1 MADRLVMSR
10 SGSRKS
16 SERRCEIAISS
27 EVLRLPLRVCFAA
40 FLALVASQA
49 LSAEPLTSSELAKVR
64 AAEAARVEAIDRVY
78 GSVVAIFGNDRGGGG
93 SGVLYDPAGFA
104 LTNYHV
110 VAGAG
115 VEGWAGLADGKL
127 YRWKLIGMDPGG
139 DVAIIQLTGKDRF
152 PIAPLGNSDSVRVGD
167 FAMAMG
173 NPFVLA
179 EDLRPTV
186 TLGIV
191 SGIKRY
197 QPGEGGA
204 TMLVYGNCIQV
215 DSSINPGNSGGP
227 LFNMA
232 TEVIGINGRGS
243 FKERGRVNVGV
254 GYAIS
259 IEQIKNFIPELL
271 ATKTALHGT
280 LDATFGNRGGKV
292 ICEQINLDTKIAELG
307 LALGDRLISFDG
319 EPIEDANEYTN
330 LVTTIPAGWPVEV
343 VFEHEGQKK
352 TVWLR
357 LPDLPYPKTK
367 KETPVDKKPDG
378 KKPEE
383 KKPEDKK
390 PDDKPKDE
398 KKPEGEPAKDT
409 DDDPF
414 GETPKPAGETPKAP
428 EPNDDKPAPDK
439 PAPDKPMPKLPDPR
453 RPGPPMPQRP
463 QLPQTEPGKI
473 SNLELNQAQYRR
485 IVARW
490 AEFAGGRATIDA
502 AKAFEFECDLLRD
515 GKNVGSEKLML
526 GVDGRFRVEYQLDG
540 KRFAAGYDGAD
551 YWSQEND
558 SPATKLAA
566 TELQAEPLVAA
577 AMSLARLVKTD
588 GMTSQLAHFELQ
600 GSDRAAG
607 ERAYRL
613 RLSLVKDDHEAFV
626 WLSMYDAAGQPMV
639 RLLKTG
645 IGANGAEVD
654 LAVTYRDEREIAGVR
669 LPHAWTVVEGLA
681 EREKFSAVARSSQSV
696 GEVSAET
703 FAMPKG

>member
-1 MADRLVMSR
+1 MDLLRFVFGR
-10 SGSRKS
+10 SVLAVALASALF
-16 SERRCEIAISS
+16 CEAHD
-27 EVLRLPLRVCFAA
+27 ATA
-40 FLALVASQA
+40 
-49 LSAEPLTSSELAKVR
+49 AEPLSADELAKVR
-64 AAEAARVEAIDRVY
+64 AAEAARVAAIDKVY

-93 SGVLYDPAGFA
+93 SGVLYDEAGYA

-115 VEGWAGLADGKL
+115 TEGWAGLADGKL

-152 PIAPLGNSDSVRVGD
+152 AVAPLGDSDKVRVGD

-191 SGIKRY
+191 SGVKRY

-227 LFNMA
+227 LFNMNS
-232 TEVIGINGRGS
+232 EVIGINGRGS

-292 ICEQINLDTKIAELG
+292 ICEQINLDAKIAELG
-307 LALGDRLISFDG
+307 LELGDRLISFDG
-319 EPIEDANEYTN
+319 EPIADANEYTN

-343 VFEHEGQKK
+343 VFEHDGVRKE
-352 TVWLR
+352 VWLR
-357 LPDLPYPKTK
+357 LPDLPYPKSNRRQG
-367 KETPVDKKPDG
+367 DMPDG
-378 KKPEE
+378 KPEPE
-383 KKPEDKK
+383 GRKPEDKQPDADK
-390 PDDKPKDE
+390 PDEGPSEKPKDGD
-398 KKPEGEPAKDT
+398 KPSDA

-414 GETPKPAGETPKAP
+414 GETPPPAEDAPKAP
-428 EPNDDKPAPDK
+428 EPGSEEDKPGEEK
-439 PAPDKPMPKLPDPR
+439 PADPR
-453 RPGPPMPQRP
+453 RPTPRRPMPPMPQRP

-473 SNLELNQAQYRR
+473 SNMEVNQAQFRR
-485 IVARW
+485 IVEMW
-490 AEFAGGRATIDA
+490 TDFAGGRGAIDA
-502 AKAFEFECDLLRD
+502 AGVVEVAYTLERGGKKAGI
-515 GKNVGSEKLML
+515 GKTILAA
-526 GVDGRFRVEYQLDG
+526 DGRFRVAFELDG
-540 KRFAAGYDGAD
+540 KHYLAGYDGNV
-551 YWSQEND
+551 YWSQGETG
-558 SPATKLAA
+558 PVAA
-566 TELQAEPLVAA
+566 RDLLAEPLFAS
-577 AMSLARLVKTD
+577 AMTLARLLKDD
-588 GMTSQLAHFELQ
+588 GCTTQVEHYELQ

-607 ERAYRL
+607 ERSYRL
-613 RLSLVKDDHEAFV
+613 RLSLAKDDDVFV
-626 WLSMYDAAGQPMV
+626 WLSLCDAAGAPQV

-645 IGANGAEVD
+645 IGAAG
-654 LAVTYRDEREIAGVR
+654 REIDPAMTYGDDREVAGLR
-669 LPHAWTVVEGLA
+669 LPHRWTVVEGLA
-681 EREKFSAVARSSQSV
+681 ERPALVAVVQDARAVPDASP
-696 GEVSAET
+696 
-703 FAMPKG
+703 AMLARPEGATP